1 MPAINCVPLHTVN
14 HCYCQFSFVPQWR
27 NSQCEAAMGGEGV
40 CIKYVVA
47 LGSRPGPFVYKAGVR
62 TATPQGR
69 VQAAVAKFTLILF
82 FVCLDKQIIHMETV
96 FKDALEASE

>member
-1 MPAINCVPLHTVN
+1 
-14 HCYCQFSFVPQWR
+14 
-27 NSQCEAAMGGEGV
+27 MGGEGV

-82 FVCLDKQIIHMETV
+82 FV
-96 FKDALEASE
+96 FG